1 MFSRSGRALCYI
13 VGNGLGQHNT
23 ALVIAKG
30 DCCGKVNEEAMEWAR
45 LMAVY
50 WWRAR
55 WLRRA

>member
-1 MFSRSGRALCYI
+1 MRYI
-13 VGNGLGQHNT
+13 VGNGLGQYNT

-30 DCCGKVNEEAMEWAR
+30 DCCGRVKGGAMEWAR

-50 WWRAR
+50 WWHAR